1 MTVSQDGF
9 SAILNF
15 QDKQKM
21 KIVKIDLVLGS
32 EQVIQE
38 EESQSLHKN
47 VI

>member
-1 MTVSQDGF
+1 MTVSQDGL

-21 KIVKIDLVLGS
+21 KIVKIDLGSGS